1 MVRLGAGPG
10 IGEGHDVGRLG
21 KPGGKH
27 FQALPLLFNCNK
39 TIVIEQLPSLKL
51 LILNFAP

>member
-10 IGEGHDVGRLG
+10 VGKGHDVGRLG